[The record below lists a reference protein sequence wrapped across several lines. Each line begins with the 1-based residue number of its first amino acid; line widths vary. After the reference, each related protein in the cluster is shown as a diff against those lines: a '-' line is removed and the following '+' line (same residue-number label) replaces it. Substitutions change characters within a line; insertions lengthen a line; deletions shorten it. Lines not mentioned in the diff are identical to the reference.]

1 MPLRPAHI
9 LPMAVALS
17 LVASLGA
24 CGSPWPQPGTG
35 GLAERSAYAN
45 ESYEKAA
52 ETIDRLTLEGGDR
65 YAASDMVEARLLLT
79 RARREQAGG
88 LVDAATMDLE
98 RLKATTDRIELRLG
112 ARRGP
117 TPLQPPSSQ
126 SASPL
131 PPSSQAPA

>member
-9 LPMAVALS
+9 LPAAIGLA

-24 CGSPWPQPGTG
+24 CNAWPEAGTG
-35 GLAERSAYAN
+35 GLAERAVQAN
-45 ESYEKAA
+45 EAFEKAS
-52 ETIDRLTLEGGDR
+52 ETLDRLTVEGGDR
-65 YAASDMVEARLLLT
+65 YAAADMVEARLLLT

-98 RLKATTDRIELRLG
+98 RFKAMAERIELRLG

-117 TPLQPPSSQ
+117 TPLQT
-126 SASPL
+126 
-131 PPSSQAPA
+131 QAHQN